1 MLRYW
6 TPRRLYVEQHE
17 VSENAHSHRAS
28 TQMRGIER
36 LIFLFWLLQ
45 GVLFIDGVEEVDNE
59 IDHSADSDGVLFID
73 GLEEAD
79 NEIDQSADSDG
90 VLFIDGV
97 EVADN
102 EIDQSADSDGVL
114 FIDGL
119 EEADNEIDQSADSDG
134 DLSVLLGVGAAGM
147 GLLAVLALSYRRMQ
161 HVKWPWNLNPEDTPE
176 VIVTYWNNCV
186 ANEATTEETTA
197 EHGGKVEPI
206 TVEP

>member
-6 TPRRLYVEQHE
+6 TPR
-17 VSENAHSHRAS
+17 

-102 EIDQSADSDGVL
+102 EIDQSADSDGILFIDGVDEIDQSADSDGVL